1 MSRVG
6 SISHL
11 EGPLGAPYGER
22 ASNRALNE
30 SEAQDIDRNVN
41 DIVARTYLMNLGGES
56 TDAAEK
62 GVFEPSFEIPVS
74 TIIAEPAQ
82 IRHNH
87 IGGLVVRNQPHLSS
101 TMDSRETSITK
112 DFHSHVHGQIQDIKI
127 AANNDND
134 MNPTSF
140 ESSNSSAILPEQ
152 EVSLHVSKLQE
163 KSKTQ
168 KPKNVENLQNPQK
181 TKKALQN
188 AKNNSKNSN
197 NTKAFNQV
205 IDEQEF
211 PPLETSSKSSK
222 PRPRTTDTTKYTS
235 APIPRP
241 NNGPSASQLQNG
253 VDRNTSAIL
262 QAATTRH
269 EQLHQILHSTGQLTQ
284 EQDDELDNIY
294 YVHEFADYLTD
305 IFWASLEERLKA
317 WNVPKSFCLTALGTI
332 SRIVAERDLVRIR
345 IDGFYKKDGHFD
357 QRHSMPIKEKAK
369 IIETHLMETLPNRW
383 SAISQALNELRIS
396 MNFIKS
402 QHRPGSKEEYEAT
415 KDTRDEIQLLSKELS
430 FIDTMKNVMDYF
442 TIDIRGNDHLDFCF
456 ENFQTYDEAP
466 AHALQQSPLLV
477 AMIKRFEQLFQSP
490 YICSEDSFGF
500 QLSLVHLQRVSKM
513 YIIRVKAPLLSCDHE
528 TILDIMFHTKDFTV
542 FDYFGPS
549 FHYQSSRRPQDEI
562 PYEILARS
570 TKKIPI
576 LHYTDD
582 LDSPHV
588 LFFLIGCDS
597 DMIPDRRNRF
607 LDKVQLDIIYSY
619 QFCFRC
625 HSTQHITKRC
635 PVPNYAVS

>member
-1 MSRVG
+1 
-6 SISHL
+6 
-11 EGPLGAPYGER
+11 
-22 ASNRALNE
+22 
-30 SEAQDIDRNVN
+30 
-41 DIVARTYLMNLGGES
+41 
-56 TDAAEK
+56 
-62 GVFEPSFEIPVS
+62 
-74 TIIAEPAQ
+74 
-82 IRHNH
+82 
-87 IGGLVVRNQPHLSS
+87 
-101 TMDSRETSITK
+101 
-112 DFHSHVHGQIQDIKI
+112 
-127 AANNDND
+127 
-134 MNPTSF
+134 
-140 ESSNSSAILPEQ
+140 
-152 EVSLHVSKLQE
+152 
-163 KSKTQ
+163 
-168 KPKNVENLQNPQK
+168 
-181 TKKALQN
+181 
-188 AKNNSKNSN
+188 
-197 NTKAFNQV
+197 
-205 IDEQEF
+205 
-211 PPLETSSKSSK
+211 
-222 PRPRTTDTTKYTS
+222 
-235 APIPRP
+235 
-241 NNGPSASQLQNG
+241 
-253 VDRNTSAIL
+253 
-262 QAATTRH
+262 
-269 EQLHQILHSTGQLTQ
+269 
-284 EQDDELDNIY
+284 
-294 YVHEFADYLTD
+294 
-305 IFWASLEERLKA
+305 
-317 WNVPKSFCLTALGTI
+317 
-332 SRIVAERDLVRIR
+332 
-345 IDGFYKKDGHFD
+345 
-357 QRHSMPIKEKAK
+357 
-369 IIETHLMETLPNRW
+369 
-383 SAISQALNELRIS
+383 
-396 MNFIKS
+396 
-402 QHRPGSKEEYEAT
+402 
-415 KDTRDEIQLLSKELS
+415 
-430 FIDTMKNVMDYF
+430 MKNVMDYF